1 VDRADDIFVERGMST
16 KWSPNPTRTLTKR
29 LLVVWKIDMN
39 SPNGGS
45 VRISATAVLT
55 QADFT
60 IKSGVKLFRW
70 WLTYVNFVRLLFN
83 CFPH

>member
-1 VDRADDIFVERGMST
+1 VDRADDIFVDSAMST
-16 KWSPNPTRTLTKR
+16 KWIPNPAGTLTKR

-45 VRISATAVLT
+45 VRISAIAVLT
-55 QADFT
+55 HADFT

-70 WLTYVNFVRLLFN
+70 WLTYVNFVRL
-83 CFPH
+83 